1 MNALMYVFFHDA
13 KNKFLDLRRK
23 PGKIVMYAL
32 ITALMLWVV
41 LTSILQPPTGQE
53 HTDIAWLKAIA
64 TGLFLFTVIIAI
76 KQGLSKGTTL
86 FAMEDVNNLFVSPLN
101 PRGILLFGVAKMMK
115 TAALSSIFILF
126 NSMTLRDMF
135 GVYFGGVMIFFAAF
149 VLVTAVSQVMTL
161 VIYSFTNSRPKRQ
174 KIVKA
179 IVLILF
185 APMVLSL
192 VWNLVSADFDV
203 VAGFLEFMRTPMSS
217 FIPIAGWAAAGSL
230 AFIAGDIAG
239 GALFFGMLIATGAIF
254 ISAIYIGKP
263 DYYEDVLVA
272 TETAFEKVRAVAE
285 GDIGAATASDKSVK
299 VKATGIGGHGASAI
313 FHRHIR
319 EAFRSN
325 RFGLWGTSTLVLV
338 VLAIFNS
345 FIMARAAG
353 GVDENTSALM
363 LTVLIIMMVLQVFLV
378 GSGRGEKDS
387 YSHYV
392 YLIPESPFKKIVWSN
407 LEIIL
412 KITVQNA
419 LVFIA
424 SGLILG
430 ADAPL
435 IILAIVTCTLFAF
448 LSLGVSWISMRF
460 TGSHMSMGILLMLYF
475 LAIIIVVLPGAVG
488 AIVVGSIIGGHGGL
502 IVGLL
507 ILSAWELIAG
517 MGCFAASKNILHNCD
532 VPTTSQM
539 MQTK

>member
-13 KNKFLDLRRK
+13 KNKFFDLRRK

-32 ITALMLWVV
+32 ITALMVWVV
-41 LTSILQPPTGQE
+41 VMSILQPPTGQE

-64 TGLFLFTVIIAI
+64 TGLFLFSVIIAI

-161 VIYSFTNSRPKRQ
+161 VIYSFTNSRPRRQ

-179 IVLILF
+179 IVFILF
-185 APMVLSL
+185 APMVISL
-192 VWNLVSADFDV
+192 LWNLVSADFDIV
-203 VAGFLEFMRTPMSS
+203 VGFLEFMRTPISS

-239 GALFFGMLIATGAIF
+239 GALFFGMLVATGAIF

-285 GDIGAATASDKSVK
+285 GDIGAATLSEKSVK
-299 VKATGIGGHGASAI
+299 VKATGVGGYGASAI

-319 EAFRSN
+319 EAFRTN

-338 VLAIFNS
+338 VLAMFNS
-345 FIMARAAG
+345 FIMARAG
-353 GVDENTSALM
+353 GGDENTSALM
-363 LTVLIIMMVLQVFLV
+363 LTVLIMMMIVQVFLV
-378 GSGRGEKDS
+378 SSCRGEKDT

-392 YLIPESPFKKIVWSN
+392 YMIPEKPFKKMIWSN
-407 LEIIL
+407 LEGIF
-412 KITVQNA
+412 KITVQNT

-424 SGLILG
+424 SGIILG
-430 ADAPL
+430 ADVPF

-448 LSLGVSWISMRF
+448 MSLGVSWISMRF

-488 AIVVGSIIGGHGGL
+488 AVIVGSIIGGHGGL

-517 MGCFAASKNILHNCD
+517 IGCFAASKGVLHNCD
-532 VPTTSQM
+532 VPTMSKM
-539 MQTK
+539 MQAK